1 MSKNLLFNI
10 VITIT
15 VSYIGF
21 CLFMYKQQY
30 LLLYQPKTEKISPDQ
45 VDAKNIKIIK
55 VRTSDNIVLE
65 GWYFSPQEEN
75 MKTIVYFH
83 GNGWVIGDGY
93 QNVKYLLDNGYGLLM
108 VEYRGYSG
116 NKGKISEQ
124 RLYKDS
130 RAFIDWLHNNKN
142 IPYNSMIFYGE
153 SLGSA
158 LAIKMAS
165 EYNPYSVILFSA
177 FSSML
182 DLAWER
188 YPYIPVNILL
198 KDQYRNDLIISK
210 IKSPILFL
218 HGQKDKLVPIKY
230 GRKLFEKANKSKEMK
245 IYEYGSH
252 TNLYSLGAIE
262 DIISFLNKTF
272 KDE

>member
-1 MSKNLLFNI
+1 MSKNLFFN
-10 VITIT
+10 ITIT
-15 VSYIGF
+15 IIISYIGF

-45 VDAKNIKIIK
+45 VNAKNANIIK
-55 VRTSDNIVLE
+55 VKTSDNVILE
-65 GWYFSPQEEN
+65 GWYFRPQKEN
-75 MKTIVYFH
+75 MKIIVYFH
-83 GNGWVIGDGY
+83 GNGWVIGNGY

-116 NKGKISEQ
+116 NNGKITEQ

-142 IPYNSMIFYGE
+142 IPYNAMIFYGE
-153 SLGSA
+153 SLGTA

-165 EYNPYSVILFSA
+165 EYNPYSLILFSA

-198 KDQYRNDLIISK
+198 KDQYRNDLVISN

-230 GRKLFEKANKSKEMK
+230 GRKLFEKANKPKDMK
-245 IYEYGSH
+245 VYEYGTH
-252 TNLYSLGAIE
+252 TNLYNLGARE
-262 DIISFLNKTF
+262 AVISFLNSVSM
-272 KDE
+272 